1 MPDPDDHPPSR
12 LARALSVA
20 RWGAAALL
28 VALVAVRYVVPYFV
42 GDASVVAIKGEDPG
56 AIDDLKDK
64 LIPPTQTFTNPV
76 ARQLVD
82 MGTDLVARPRDRQ
95 EAARQ
100 LQALTDRPEQLGDDL
115 TAYLALRSAY
125 WQLRRDPEVRGS
137 LETALLLW
145 DTAER
150 LEANS
155 AIAAASSDPDD
166 SLK

>member
-20 RWGAAALL
+20 RWVAVGLL
-28 VALVAVRYVVPYFV
+28 VSLVAVRYVVPYFT
-42 GDASVVAIKGEDPG
+42 GDTNVVAIKGDDPG

-100 LQALTDRPEQLGDDL
+100 LQALTDNPEQLGDDL

-155 AIAAASSDPDD
+155 AIAAASSDAED